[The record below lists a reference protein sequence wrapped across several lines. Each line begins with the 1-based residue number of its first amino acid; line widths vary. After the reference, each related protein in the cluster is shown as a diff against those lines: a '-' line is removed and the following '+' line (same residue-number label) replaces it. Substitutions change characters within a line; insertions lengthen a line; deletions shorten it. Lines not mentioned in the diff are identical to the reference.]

1 VNTARF
7 FRTIELFAWANA
19 PVPRAPAIKAA
30 QPIEGREMSF
40 RVTASAVVATILLAA
55 GSAIAADRATPAP
68 PKVDLSELAMLDVHG
83 AKQSLA
89 IAPQEKAS
97 VFVFM
102 SSDCPISRQY
112 VPELNRLVKAAD
124 AKKIR
129 FYGVLSDAS
138 VTRADALKF
147 ANEFQLAFPLLFD
160 NSNELAALFAP
171 RNYPEAFLV
180 DPTGTVRYRGRIDDL
195 YSDVDKKRSEPSR
208 LDLLDAMTAI
218 ASGKPIAVAETKAIG
233 CPFESPTTVNPNAA
247 VTYNRDIAPIVF
259 AHCAECHRPGEVAPF
274 SLLTY
279 QDAKKRAEGLARVT
293 SRRLMPPWKATVHY
307 GEFLDE
313 RRLTERQIALIKT
326 WAEHKAPEGDAA
338 DLPPQPKFSSDWR
351 LGKPDLVAEVP
362 VSFTVPADGPD
373 IFQHFVIPL
382 NLKKDETLVAF
393 EFRPGNRSVVH
404 HAIVAVDSSGGAR
417 LRDAQTPEPGWRTSG
432 SIDASITGILGVWTP
447 GMTPRFYPDNVGVA
461 MEKSSDVVVQ
471 LHLHP
476 SGKKETDQSKIALY
490 FAKKPV
496 KRIMSRR
503 PLLTGT
509 LVIEVPPGKD
519 RYKTGSSVKLP
530 VDVTIT
536 SVFPHMHLIGKEMKV
551 TATLPDKS
559 KVPLIWI
566 KDWNFYWQDSY
577 VYQEPVHL
585 PKGTRIDLEAS
596 YDNSAENPFNPS
608 KPPKRVLFGN
618 DTTDEMCFALFQA
631 VADEPGAGRQ
641 LGQAMMRSFMEQ
653 WATANLSPDARGKIM
668 AEAMKLF
675 GGRRRPADSKATQ
688 TKKPG

>member
-1 VNTARF
+1 MSTRFTLAVAGIVLALSYTAACH
-7 FRTIELFAWANA
+7 TALCHA
-19 PVPRAPAIKAA
+19 
-30 QPIEGREMSF
+30 
-40 RVTASAVVATILLAA
+40 ASAN
-55 GSAIAADRATPAP
+55 P
-68 PKVDLSELAMLDVHG
+68 PKVELGEFAMLDVHG
-83 AKQSLA
+83 QRQTLA
-89 IAPQEKAS
+89 APHEAAR
-97 VFVFM
+97 VFVFL

-112 VPELNRLVKAAD
+112 VPELNRL
-124 AKKIR
+124 AKTAEASHIR
-129 FYGVLSDAS
+129 FFGVLSDAS
-138 VTRADALKF
+138 VSRADAAKF
-147 ANEFQLAFPLLFD
+147 ADEFQLAFPLLFD
-160 NSNELAALFAP
+160 GSNELSTLFGP
-171 RNYPEAFLV
+171 RHVPEAFLV
-180 DPTGTVRYRGRIDDL
+180 DPSGSVRYRGRIDDL
-195 YSDVDKKRSEPSR
+195 YNDLDKKRSEPSHR
-208 LDLLDAMTAI
+208 ELLDAMTAI
-218 ASGKPIAVAETKAIG
+218 ATGKPIAVAETKAIG
-233 CPFESPTTVNPNAA
+233 CPFESPATVNPNAA
-247 VTYNRDIAPIVF
+247 VTYNRDIAPILF

-293 SRRLMPPWKATVHY
+293 GRRLMPPWKATVHY

-313 RRLTERQIALIKT
+313 RRLTERQIAMIKT
-326 WAEHKAPEGDAA
+326 WADHKAPEGDAA

-393 EFRPGNRSVVH
+393 EFRPGNRSVIH
-404 HAIVAVDSSGGAR
+404 HAIVAVDASGGAR

-461 MEKSSDVVVQ
+461 MDKNADVVVQ
-471 LHLHP
+471 LHVHP

-496 KRIMSRR
+496 KRIMSRH
-503 PLLTGT
+503 PLLLGT

-519 RYKTGSSVKLP
+519 RYKTGSSLKLP
-530 VDVTIT
+530 ADVTLT

-551 TATLPDKS
+551 TATLPNKT

-585 PKGTRIDLEAS
+585 PKGTRIDVEAS
-596 YDNSAENPFNPS
+596 YDNSAANPFNPS
-608 KPPKRVLFGN
+608 SPPKRVLFGN

-631 VADEPGAGRQ
+631 VADEPNAGREI
-641 LGQAMMRSFMEQ
+641 GRAMMRSFMEQ

-668 AEAMKLF
+668 SEAMKLF
-675 GGRRRPADSKATQ
+675 GGRRRPPEAKAAQ
-688 TKKPG
+688 NGKKPAS